1 MNSKGLIHKTILLI
15 SSPAKA
21 WEEIDLDKDEQNV
34 AVTFVYPMIGLCGLV
49 VFIGTIINMGFSAQ
63 CYQTAMMACAGLFI
77 ALFGGFFIASSAVN
91 YFGQRFLGREKA
103 ELPLC
108 QTLVGYSMVVIF
120 LLDIALGLL
129 PDFFILKLLL
139 QFYTI
144 FIVWEGAS
152 RIMKVP
158 EKKMLAYTLFVSA
171 VVLLSPALIS
181 IIFKFLSNLLR

>member
-21 WEEIDLDKDEQNV
+21 WEEINLDKDEQNV

-49 VFIGTIINMGFSAQ
+49 VFVGTIINMGFSAQ
-63 CYQTAMMACAGLFI
+63 CYQTAMMECARLFI
-77 ALFGGFFIASSAVN
+77 ALFGGFFVSSSIVN
-91 YFGQRFLGREKA
+91 YFGYRFYKRDKN
-103 ELPLC
+103 ELLLC

-120 LLDIALGLL
+120 LLDIVLGLL

-152 RIMKVP
+152 GIMKVP
-158 EKKMLAYTLFVSA
+158 EKKMLSYTLVVSA
-171 VVLLSPALIS
+171 VVLISPALIS